1 MRSAPRARFAVS
13 SGSRMT
19 RSGLV
24 TAPHTQTFRPASLV
38 KMLVEENSEPVPAVV
53 GMQIL
58 GIERCGSGRPSIAK
72 SAGAPSVAATVA
84 AILPTSMAD
93 PPPRQTTRPAPAART
108 NAVAAST
115 CFCLGSPQMSAY
127 TMTSAPTRSRASTTA
142 WASPSSTSAPSVTS
156 TAGRSGSPS
165 AAASAPTSRTRPR
178 PKATSGIPLTA
189 NAPMSVATSFQGA
202 DLNAAAP

>member
-1 MRSAPRARFAVS
+1 
-13 SGSRMT
+13 MT

-115 CFCLGSPQMSAY
+115 CFCLGSPQMSAIHHDLGANPLE
-127 TMTSAPTRSRASTTA
+127 SVDDRLGQPQLDQRAVGHQHGRSVGIAER
-142 WASPSSTSAPSVTS
+142 
-156 TAGRSGSPS
+156 GRSG
-165 AAASAPTSRTRPR
+165 
-178 PKATSGIPLTA
+178 
-189 NAPMSVATSFQGA
+189 A
-202 DLNAAAP
+202 DLAHPAAPEGDLWDSL